1 MSTTLQKKV
10 QGQER
15 PGGADG
21 VAVPTRHALR
31 RGVGKP
37 HAEKKHR
44 KKSIRVNRDR
54 VRVSF
59 PPTLRGLSTDAES
72 TPEKIPRRRLRKRN
86 SRAAK
91 PRTARIF
98 EPGGRRIRTPG
109 ASRAVRNA
117 VAHSHRDELSG
128 TPKRHRPPKGGRHS
142 NDAGDGLSGLR
153 LPAAGRSRR
162 ATAAR

>member
-31 RGVGKP
+31 HAVGKP
-37 HAEKKHR
+37 HVEKKHR

-54 VRVSF
+54 VRASF
-59 PPTLRGLSTDAES
+59 PPTLRGLSKDTGS
-72 TPEKIPRRRLRKRN
+72 TPKKNPRRRRRKRI

-91 PRTARIF
+91 PRTARIS
-98 EPGGRRIRTPG
+98 EPGGRRVRTPD
-109 ASRAVRNA
+109 ASRDVRNS
-117 VAHSHRDELSG
+117 VARIHRGELSG
-128 TPKRHRPPKGGRHS
+128 TPKRHRPPRGGRHS
-142 NDAGDGLSGLR
+142 NGVGDRPQWPS
-153 LPAAGRSRR
+153 SSSSWE
-162 ATAAR
+162 